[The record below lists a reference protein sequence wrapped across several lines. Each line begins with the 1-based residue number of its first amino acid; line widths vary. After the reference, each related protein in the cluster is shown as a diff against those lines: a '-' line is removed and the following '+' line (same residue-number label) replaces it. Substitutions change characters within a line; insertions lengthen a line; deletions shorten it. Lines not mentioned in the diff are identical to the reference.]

1 VRLFDL
7 KNDPLE
13 KKNIIDEKPK
23 VVKKMEEILSQ
34 FTKDM
39 KDDEGTLTAEEIKK
53 AKETLLKL
61 GYI

>member
-1 VRLFDL
+1 MD
-7 KNDPLE
+7 K
-13 KKNIIDEKPK
+13 KPK

-34 FTKDM
+34 FTKDS